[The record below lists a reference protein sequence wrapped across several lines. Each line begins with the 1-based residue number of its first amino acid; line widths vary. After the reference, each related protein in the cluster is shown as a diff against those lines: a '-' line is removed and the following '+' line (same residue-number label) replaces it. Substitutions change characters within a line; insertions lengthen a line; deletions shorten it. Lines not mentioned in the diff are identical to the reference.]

1 MRVAK
6 STSSYTE
13 NNEFIA
19 ADFGNYV
26 KVSSAVGNT
35 NGLPDLDTFEE
46 LDIQSAVDF
55 GKGSNAKLGTARVR
69 AISEDGANYRYHL
82 FDIQMTSGSSF
93 RNAKS
98 IGSDSDNWFNIIQEN
113 SQAVLYEATK
123 NDLIFPLSLSRPA
136 AITDVTLEVQKFDTV
151 SISGN
156 AGTIGAVSGLTY
168 TNAGDWVLARSDTD
182 SDVYTGTITL
192 VNTST
197 GNFTVSPALPNGTYE
212 IASYVAKTGTAK
224 EKRLTQANVT
234 RDTSTDVESDGNG
247 LLFLKLDHAD
257 IFSFDDVK
265 DSANGSIGYAGRFV
279 QDNGQ
284 RDNFYDIG
292 RLVLKGGQSM
302 PTGNVYINYKY
313 FNHAGAG
320 DFFSV
325 ESYDSN
331 GSGAGLSVGGYEKI
345 PGHTFANGGKVSLAN
360 VLDFRP
366 TKNTSGAF
374 TTSER
379 FRLPQPNDLI
389 TVDAR
394 YYLQKAGKIVLDN
407 RGIIRFVEGDTGL
420 PADKFPELPENSIG
434 LFDVILGA
442 NTLNDSDVLLSQIEN
457 KRFTMSDI
465 SVLERRIDRLEEA
478 TTLTLLEMDTK
489 NFQVLDSAGLAR
501 TRSGFMTDN
510 FEDQMVSDI
519 RNEDYRASIDPF
531 ASFLHPA
538 FYEEN
543 IRLVYDSDNSTNIVK
558 KGDNLYLSYDS
569 DVFLDASKASTSI
582 IVNPFDFAQ
591 FKATLKLSPS
601 SDEWRDVETVA
612 GKAIDGGLQL
622 DTKQAYLWDNHSWNW
637 NGKAI
642 ADLKIGS
649 RTSNVKNK
657 IFNKVVADEKIRE
670 VVGERIIDT
679 TLIPFMRQKKVYFR
693 GDGLR
698 PNTQHFA
705 FFDREAVS
713 AYVREETFIRY
724 ADDPTDYGN
733 RNKNVAAHPE
743 GSSILVS
750 DSDGTIEGSFFI
762 PGQRFRTGTREMHL
776 LDVTAFNR
784 DNARS
789 VAVATFVSAGL
800 LDTNEQD
807 IKTTRKITIKQ
818 ERIVEQP
825 PQRRQSD
832 DGGGGPRF
840 TFADGTTSYSGVRYN
855 KEGGKWVKERA
866 VERGG
871 GKFSGNTFGEA
882 YRNNTRDDA
891 YSQPSYGPR

>member
-1 MRVAK
+1 MATNLTKTTFDTTYKDDFTDSDNYHRILFNSGRILQARELTQAQTIIQKQIERFGNNIFVEGAMVKAGGINVNNSYEFIKLNTTSNALPADTSTLIGTEFTSQDGNNIKAVVLRVEAASGSDPATLYVKYSFTSGATAGATTIRMPDGVNINNGSVTLTTASSSASGTGTVINVKSGIFYVKGHFVFTDNQSLLVSKYTDTFTGTIGFKVIEDIVTSDDDNDLFDNQGSVANTAAPGADRYRIRLTLIDEADISANETFVFLIKMRNGGIITKLDEFNPYNVPSQVVAQRIKENSGDYVVNQFKAKFVEDSENTHLLLKISDGIAVVDGYRIKKSPTEMRVAK

-46 LDIQSAVDF
+46 LDIQNAVDF

-156 AGTIGAVSGLTY
+156 SGTIGAVSGLTY

-265 DSANGSIGYAGRFV
+265 DSANGSVGYAGRFV

-345 PGHTFANGGKVSLAN
+345 PGHTFANGSRVSLAD

-394 YYLQKAGKIVLDN
+394 Y
-407 RGIIRFVEGDTGL
+407 
-420 PADKFPELPENSIG
+420 
-434 LFDVILGA
+434 
-442 NTLNDSDVLLSQIEN
+442 
-457 KRFTMSDI
+457 
-465 SVLERRIDRLEEA
+465 
-478 TTLTLLEMDTK
+478 
-489 NFQVLDSAGLAR
+489 
-501 TRSGFMTDN
+501 
-510 FEDQMVSDI
+510 
-519 RNEDYRASIDPF
+519 
-531 ASFLHPA
+531 
-538 FYEEN
+538 
-543 IRLVYDSDNSTNIVK
+543 
-558 KGDNLYLSYDS
+558 
-569 DVFLDASKASTSI
+569 
-582 IVNPFDFAQ
+582 
-591 FKATLKLSPS
+591 
-601 SDEWRDVETVA
+601 
-612 GKAIDGGLQL
+612 
-622 DTKQAYLWDNHSWNW
+622 
-637 NGKAI
+637 
-642 ADLKIGS
+642 
-649 RTSNVKNK
+649 
-657 IFNKVVADEKIRE
+657 
-670 VVGERIIDT
+670 
-679 TLIPFMRQKKVYFR
+679 
-693 GDGLR
+693 
-698 PNTQHFA
+698 
-705 FFDREAVS
+705 
-713 AYVREETFIRY
+713 
-724 ADDPTDYGN
+724 
-733 RNKNVAAHPE
+733 
-743 GSSILVS
+743 
-750 DSDGTIEGSFFI
+750 
-762 PGQRFRTGTREMHL
+762 
-776 LDVTAFNR
+776 
-784 DNARS
+784 
-789 VAVATFVSAGL
+789 
-800 LDTNEQD
+800 
-807 IKTTRKITIKQ
+807 
-818 ERIVEQP
+818 
-825 PQRRQSD
+825 
-832 DGGGGPRF
+832 
-840 TFADGTTSYSGVRYN
+840 
-855 KEGGKWVKERA
+855 
-866 VERGG
+866 
-871 GKFSGNTFGEA
+871 
-882 YRNNTRDDA
+882 
-891 YSQPSYGPR
+891 